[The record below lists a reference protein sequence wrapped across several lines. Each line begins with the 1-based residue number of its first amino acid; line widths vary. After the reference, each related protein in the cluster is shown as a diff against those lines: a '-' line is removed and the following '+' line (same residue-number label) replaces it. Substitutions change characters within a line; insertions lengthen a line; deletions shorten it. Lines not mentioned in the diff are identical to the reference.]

1 MPGAASIWP
10 GPGPEMDGPAEPL
23 TFRLAPG
30 ALGQLMPL
38 YLWLTPD
45 GHIRG
50 AGPSLRKI
58 MGAAAMGAPLDAV
71 FDMRRP
77 RGASSPG
84 DLARAPAL
92 RLNLRAAPHT
102 GFKGVA
108 VPLAGGEGVLV
119 NLSFGHA
126 VREAVRD
133 HGLSDT
139 DFAATDLAIELLY
152 LAEAKAAVMGELA
165 KTNARLHGAKRTA
178 EELALTDALTGLR
191 NRRGMDRAL
200 AGLLAARRDFAMLHL
215 DLDHFKQV
223 NDTLGHAAGDHVL
236 TEFARILGDSV
247 RIGDIVARVGG
258 DEFILL
264 FPGLADYAP
273 LERVAIRI
281 LELLRQP
288 IDFAGQPCP
297 VGSSMGAVLSRHY
310 EAPQADRI
318 LRDADRAL
326 YASKA
331 AGRGRLTLTAADG
344 ALETRAP

>member
-1 MPGAASIWP
+1 
-10 GPGPEMDGPAEPL
+10 MDGPPEPL
-23 TFRLAPG
+23 AFRLAPG
-30 ALGQLMPL
+30 ALGHLMPL
-38 YLWLTPD
+38 YLWLAPD

-50 AGPSLRKI
+50 AGASLRKI
-58 MGAAAMGAPLDAV
+58 MGADALGASLGAV
-71 FDMRRP
+71 FDLRRP
-77 RGASSPG
+77 RGGASPG
-84 DLARAPAL
+84 DLTRAPAL

-102 GFKGVA
+102 GFRGVA

-178 EELALTDALTGLR
+178 EELALTDPLTGLR
-191 NRRGMDRAL
+191 NRRGMDRAMS
-200 AGLLAARRDFAMLHL
+200 GLLAARSDFAMLHL
-215 DLDHFKQV
+215 DLDRFKQV

-236 TEFARILGDSV
+236 TEFARMLRESV
-247 RIGDIVARVGG
+247 RGGDIVTRVGG

-264 FPGLADYAP
+264 FPGLSNYDP
-273 LERVAIRI
+273 LERVAGRI
-281 LELLRQP
+281 LELLRSP
-288 IDFAGQPCP
+288 IDFAGQPCCI
-297 VGSSMGAVLSRHY
+297 GSSMGAVLSRNY
-310 EAPQADRI
+310 ATPEADRM
-318 LRDADRAL
+318 LGDADRAL

-344 ALETRAP
+344 KLETRAP

>member
-1 MPGAASIWP
+1 
-10 GPGPEMDGPAEPL
+10 MDAPPQPL
-23 TFRLAPG
+23 TFRLGPG
-30 ALGQLMPL
+30 ALGHLMPL
-38 YLWLTPD
+38 YLWLSPD
-45 GHIRG
+45 GLIRG

-58 MGAAAMGAPLDAV
+58 MRPDATGAPLDSV
-71 FDMRRP
+71 FELRRP
-77 RGASSPG
+77 RGVVAPAE
-84 DLARAPAL
+84 LTRAPAL

-102 GFKGVA
+102 AFRGVA

-133 HGLSDT
+133 HALSDT

-152 LAEAKAAVMGELA
+152 LAEAKAAIMGELE
-165 KTNARLHGAKRTA
+165 KSNARLHGAKRNA

-200 AGLLAARRDFAMLHL
+200 SGLLAARADFALMHL
-215 DLDHFKQV
+215 DLDRFKQV

-236 TEFARILGDSV
+236 TEFARMLRDSV
-247 RIGDIVARVGG
+247 RTGDIVTRVGG

-264 FPGLADYAP
+264 FPGLTDYGP
-273 LERVAIRI
+273 LERVATRL
-281 LELLRQP
+281 LELLRVP
-288 IDFAGQPCP
+288 IDFAGQPCAI
-297 VGSSMGAVLSRHY
+297 GSSMGAVLSRNY
-310 EAPQADRI
+310 AAPQADRM
-318 LRDADRAL
+318 LSDADRAL

-344 ALETRAP
+344 TLDTLAA

>member
-1 MPGAASIWP
+1 M
-10 GPGPEMDGPAEPL
+10 
-23 TFRLAPG
+23 
-30 ALGQLMPL
+30 
-38 YLWLTPD
+38 
-45 GHIRG
+45 G
-50 AGPSLRKI
+50 AGRF
-58 MGAAAMGAPLDAV
+58 GRAAREV
-71 FDMRRP
+71 FELRRP
-77 RGASSPG
+77 RGTARLA
-84 DLARAPAL
+84 DLTRAPAL

-108 VPLAGGEGVLV
+108 VPLAGGEGVLL

-133 HGLSDT
+133 HALSDT

-200 AGLLAARRDFAMLHL
+200 SGLLAARRDFAMLHL

-236 TEFARILGDSV
+236 TEFARMLRDSV
-247 RIGDIVARVGG
+247 RGGDMITRVGG

-264 FPGLADYAP
+264 FPGLSDYGP
-273 LERVAIRI
+273 LERVAGRI
-281 LELLRQP
+281 LDLLRASRS
-288 IDFAGQPCP
+288 ISS
-297 VGSSMGAVLSRHY
+297 GSPARSARRWARFCRATTTARRPTGCC
-310 EAPQADRI
+310 
-318 LRDADRAL
+318 RDADRAL

-331 AGRGRLTLTAADG
+331 AGRGRLTLTEADG
-344 ALETRAP
+344 TLATQAP

>member
-1 MPGAASIWP
+1 
-10 GPGPEMDGPAEPL
+10 MDGPPEPL

-30 ALGQLMPL
+30 ALGHLMPL
-38 YLWLTPD
+38 YLWLAPD
-45 GHIRG
+45 GHIHCM
-50 AGPSLRKI
+50 GPSLRKI
-58 MGAAAMGAPLDAV
+58 MGPAALGAPLAEV
-71 FDMRRP
+71 FELRRP
-77 RGASSPG
+77 RGAASLA
-84 DLARAPAL
+84 DLTRAPAL

-133 HGLSDT
+133 HALSDT

-152 LAEAKAAVMGELA
+152 LAEAKAAVMGELE
-165 KTNARLHGAKRTA
+165 KTNARLNGAKRTA

-200 AGLLAARRDFAMLHL
+200 SGLLAARHDFAMLHL

-236 TEFARILGDSV
+236 TEFARMLRDSV
-247 RIGDIVARVGG
+247 RGGDVITRVGG

-264 FPGLADYAP
+264 FPGLSDYGP
-273 LERVAIRI
+273 LERVAGRI
-281 LELLRQP
+281 LDLLRTP
-288 IDFAGQPCP
+288 IDFLGQACA
-297 VGSSMGAVLSRHY
+297 VGSSMGAVLSRNY
-310 EAPQADRI
+310 DSPEADRM
-318 LRDADRAL
+318 LSDADRAL

-331 AGRGRLTLTAADG
+331 AGRGRLTLTEADG
-344 ALETRAP
+344 TLATQAP